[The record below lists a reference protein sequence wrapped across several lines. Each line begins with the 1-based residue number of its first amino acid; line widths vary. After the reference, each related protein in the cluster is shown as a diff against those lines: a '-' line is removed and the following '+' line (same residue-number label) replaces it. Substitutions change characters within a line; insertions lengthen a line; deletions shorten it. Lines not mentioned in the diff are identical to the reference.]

1 MTLDVDTKQPIDWVI
16 RNTKVEDGV
25 LTIEYDS
32 IRGIDE
38 ITLESRIEN
47 DNYTQF
53 FYDNLILHNIYI

>member
-1 MTLDVDTKQPIDWVI
+1 MTLDADTKQPIDWVI

-38 ITLESRIEN
+38 ITL
-47 DNYTQF
+47 DLT
-53 FYDNLILHNIYI
+53 LL